1 MLFLSKQSLNTFLTL
16 YTNGFISVVLLM
28 FKYRSLSFRVNSI
41 ESPVTSD
48 WNGDCGESL
57 TLYDAAEPDDTKI
70 IKTFCDT
77 FSKPAEKHDFIS
89 TGNSMFIRF
98 ESKTGSYSG

>member
-1 MLFLSKQSLNTFLTL
+1 MYNNNYF
-16 YTNGFISVVLLM
+16 YII
-28 FKYRSLSFRVNSI
+28 YSFRVNSI

-48 WNGDCGESL
+48 WTGDCGESL
-57 TLYDAAEPDDTKI
+57 TLYDAAEPDDTRI

>member
-1 MLFLSKQSLNTFLTL
+1 MSIYCSIIVNS
-16 YTNGFISVVLLM
+16 NGINLHFTI
-28 FKYRSLSFRVNSI
+28 SFRVNSI

-57 TLYDAAEPDDTKI
+57 TLYDAAEPDDTRI